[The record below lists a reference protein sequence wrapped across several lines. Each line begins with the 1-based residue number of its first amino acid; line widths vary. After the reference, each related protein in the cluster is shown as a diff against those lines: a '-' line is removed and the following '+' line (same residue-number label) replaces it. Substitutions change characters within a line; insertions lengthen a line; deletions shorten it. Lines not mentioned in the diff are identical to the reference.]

1 MGKRSPK
8 RSLMGQAARTLACPF
23 QIEDYSSGRPAGAAG
38 SCAAGSEIPGF
49 PVESG
54 RLSVPG
60 LSGAGRASVPCARE
74 SVGAAI
80 PSCAVEAGAAALPS
94 PFALKLAGSLFGW
107 SAVFGIAG
115 CKGVASVE
123 VGA

>member
-1 MGKRSPK
+1 MQFT
-8 RSLMGQAARTLACPF
+8 GQANSQAPCPVKGK
-23 QIEDYSSGRPAGAAG
+23 DYSSGRPAGAAG

-49 PVESG
+49 AVESG

-60 LSGAGRASVPCARE
+60 LSLAGRASDPCMRE
-74 SVGAAI
+74 TEGSAM
-80 PSCAVEAGAAALPS
+80 PSCAVGADTAASPS
-94 PFALKLAGSLFGW
+94 PFALKLAGSLLCL

-115 CKGVASVE
+115 CGEAASVE